1 MDRYWKEAMLYVGVL
16 GAGYLLLAR
25 TDAFEAYHAFS
36 RAHESFELDELALI
50 IPIVLLCLVVF
61 AALRLHDLRRKTIA
75 LNRVYDELIQ
85 ANNSLE
91 ELAKSKEE
99 FMDVACHELKSP
111 LSGIV
116 GALQLM
122 DLSETEAERRE
133 SAELARNAARNLSVL
148 IDDVREFNRIS
159 RDRSVA
165 MKAFSLSG
173 LAELVRRVAQTQTD
187 AKQLELQVVVE
198 DDIPEHL
205 LGSESALRLIVLNLI
220 GNAVKFT
227 QYGVISVHFSC
238 LKGERTELTVTVMD
252 TGIGIPKADHERI
265 FEAYTKVD
273 NGSGARGGL
282 GLGLAIVKRLVD
294 QLDGEITVSSEE
306 GQGSLF
312 RVSVPV
318 ILA

>member
-1 MDRYWKEAMLYVGVL
+1 MDRYWKEIMLYVGVL
-16 GAGYLLLAR
+16 GTGYLLFAQ
-25 TDAFEAYHAFS
+25 TDAFEWYYAFS

-50 IPIVLLCLVVF
+50 VPVILLCLVVF
-61 AALRLHDLRRKTIA
+61 AVLRLRDLRRKTCD
-75 LNRVYDELIQ
+75 LNRVHDELIQ
-85 ANNSLE
+85 ANSSLE

-133 SAELARNAARNLSVL
+133 SAELAMNAARNLSVL

-159 RDRSVA
+159 RDRSVT
-165 MKAFSLSG
+165 MKAFSLPG
-173 LAELVRRVAQTQTD
+173 FAEFVRHVAQTQTD

-198 DDIPEHL
+198 NDIPEHI
-205 LGSESALRLIVLNLI
+205 LGSESALRLIVLNLV

-227 QYGVISVHFSC
+227 QHGGISVHFSFQ
-238 LKGERTELTVTVMD
+238 KAERTELTVTVTD

-273 NGSGARGGL
+273 NASGARGGL

-294 QLDGEITVSSEE
+294 QLGGEITVSSEE

-312 RVSVPV
+312 RVSVPMSP
-318 ILA
+318 A